1 MRKTDK
7 TLTDVPGV
15 MDVETVV
22 STGLSADPDTDGK
35 TGAGPRS
42 RKEGPTRRARAMEAK
57 KQRILDGAL
66 DIFSQYGLYGA
77 SLDQIAERADV
88 SKTNLLYYYPSKD
101 VLYLSV
107 LKDLL
112 TLWLAPLRALNEKQE
127 PLAVIAD
134 YIRLKLRYSRTHPK
148 ASRLFSLEVL
158 HGASM
163 LKDDLQARVREV
175 VDEKVLVIRSW
186 VANGKL
192 APVDP
197 YHLLFSLWAITQH
210 YADFSAQIEAI
221 VGTTIDDDAFFEDT
235 VREVQRLILH
245 GIAPVPTTPDRT
257 QAITAPHSPQPGT
270 PATFD

>member
-1 MRKTDK
+1 MRKTGK
-7 TLTDVPGV
+7 ILTEVKGV
-15 MDVETVV
+15 
-22 STGLSADPDTDGK
+22 TDGEALAT
-35 TGAGPRS
+35 TGAVADAGVVTAVDTGSNAQGKPGAGSRG

-77 SLDQIAERADV
+77 SLDQIADRADV

-101 VLYLSV
+101 ALYLSV
-107 LKDLL
+107 LQDLL

-221 VGTTIDDDAFFEDT
+221 VGKTIDDDAFFEQT
-235 VREVQRLILH
+235 VHEVQRLILH
-245 GIAPVPTTPDRT
+245 GIDPASMAPGRSP
-257 QAITAPHSPQPGT
+257 AITAPR
-270 PATFD
+270 